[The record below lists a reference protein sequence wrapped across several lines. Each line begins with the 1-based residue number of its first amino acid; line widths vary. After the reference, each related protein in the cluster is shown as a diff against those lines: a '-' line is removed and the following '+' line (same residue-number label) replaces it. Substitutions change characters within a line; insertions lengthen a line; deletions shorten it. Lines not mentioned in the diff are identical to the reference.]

1 MKRDGSSMEK
11 LTNQINK
18 RAWIVENLDKIIEE
32 SIYYRTFSF
41 EMKNRERIPVYN
53 TSNKDGKGTIK

>member
-1 MKRDGSSMEK
+1 MEK